1 MKMFES
7 FSPRYTDEEKQ
18 ILKETTEQVMN
29 KLAENNI
36 KTSKVRNDD
45 FGFKIKSEDIGID
58 VQLLIVSGDI
68 VMTIIIYV
76 TVTKVSD
83 VNERKAIMLDSY
95 GFKAV
100 GMCIKFPKGFSDD
113 ADGFIAESMTFPL
126 RAVNTR
132 VDGSVRWYVD
142 SGLDEVVKKTLT
154 SLDILNGYIQFF
166 CKGMDENSVNFG
178 CDDYDCDINITE
190 VPRNV
195 NYINNRYNETIESI
209 NNNIDEFGDAVEPD
223 DEISGITSDSEGTE
237 DDDDDDEQ
245 VSLDKLM
252 EDGFEPPEK
261 YKDIFY
267 DDKKLID
274 DKKFIENARR
284 SLKEEKKTPKAR
296 EHRFGR
302 KPIKRDVKLNV
313 KDISCVSGESDIEGF
328 KI

>member
-36 KTSKVRNDD
+36 KTSKTRNDD

-100 GMCIKFPKGFSDD
+100 GMCVRFPKGFSDD
-113 ADGFIAESMTFPL
+113 AEGFIAESMTFPL

-132 VDGSVRWYVD
+132 MDGKVRWYTD

-178 CDDYDCDINITE
+178 CDDYDCDINITDI
-190 VPRNV
+190 PRNV

-209 NNNIDEFGDAVEPD
+209 GNNIDEFGDAIEPD
-223 DEISGITSDSEGTE
+223 DEISGLIAGNEPDEDESEQDS
-237 DDDDDDEQ
+237 
-245 VSLDKLM
+245 LNKLM
-252 EDGFEPPEK
+252 EEGFEPPEK
-261 YKDIFY
+261 YKDISY
-267 DDKKLID
+267 D
-274 DKKFIENARR
+274 DKKFIENARK

-296 EHRFGR
+296 EYRFAG
-302 KPIKRDVKLNV
+302 KPIKRDVKLDV

>member
-178 CDDYDCDINITE
+178 CDDYDCDIKITDI
-190 VPRNV
+190 PRNV
-195 NYINNRYNETIESI
+195 RYINNRYNETIENIS
-209 NNNIDEFGDAVEPD
+209 NNIDEFGDAVEPD
-223 DEISGITSDSEGTE
+223 DEISGFIAGDES
-237 DDDDDDEQ
+237 DDDDSEQ
-245 VSLDKLM
+245 DSLNKLM
-252 EDGFEPPEK
+252 EEGFEPPEK
-261 YKDIFY
+261 YKDLSY
-267 DDKKLID
+267 DDR
-274 DKKFIENARR
+274 KFIENARR

-296 EHRFGR
+296 EYRFGG

>member
-36 KTSKVRNDD
+36 KTSKTRNDD

-100 GMCIKFPKGFSDD
+100 GMCVKFPKGFSDD
-113 ADGFIAESMTFPL
+113 AEGFIAESMTFPL

-132 VDGSVRWYVD
+132 MDGKVRWYTD

-178 CDDYDCDINITE
+178 CDDYDCDIKITDI
-190 VPRNV
+190 PRNV
-195 NYINNRYNETIESI
+195 SYINNRYNETIENIS
-209 NNNIDEFGDAVEPD
+209 NNIDEFGDAIEPD
-223 DEISGITSDSEGTE
+223 DEIGGFIAGDESDEDESDGDESEQG
-237 DDDDDDEQ
+237 
-245 VSLDKLM
+245 LLNKLM

-267 DDKKLID
+267 DDI
-274 DKKFIENARR
+274 KFIENARK

-296 EHRFGR
+296 EYRFGG

>member
-29 KLAENNI
+29 KLNENNI
-36 KTSKVRNDD
+36 KTYKTINDD

-100 GMCIKFPKGFSDD
+100 GMCVKFPKGFSDD
-113 ADGFIAESMTFPL
+113 AEGFIAESMTFPL

-132 VDGSVRWYVD
+132 MDGKVRWYTD

-178 CDDYDCDINITE
+178 CDDYDCDIKITDI
-190 VPRNV
+190 PRNV
-195 NYINNRYNETIESI
+195 SYINNRYNETIENIS
-209 NNNIDEFGDAVEPD
+209 NNIDEFGDAVEPD
-223 DEISGITSDSEGTE
+223 DEISGFIAGDESDEDESDGDESEQG
-237 DDDDDDEQ
+237 
-245 VSLDKLM
+245 LLNKLM

-267 DDKKLID
+267 DDKKFL
-274 DKKFIENARR
+274 ENARK
-284 SLKEEKKTPKAR
+284 SLKEERKTPKAR
-296 EHRFGR
+296 EYRFAGR
-302 KPIKRDVKLNV
+302 PIKRDVKLNV

>member
-113 ADGFIAESMTFPL
+113 AEGFIAESMTFPL

-166 CKGMDENSVNFG
+166 CKGMDENSINFG

-209 NNNIDEFGDAVEPD
+209 SNKIDEYGDAVEPD
-223 DEISGITSDSEGTE
+223 DKIS
-237 DDDDDDEQ
+237 
-245 VSLDKLM
+245 
-252 EDGFEPPEK
+252 
-261 YKDIFY
+261 
-267 DDKKLID
+267 
-274 DKKFIENARR
+274 
-284 SLKEEKKTPKAR
+284 
-296 EHRFGR
+296 
-302 KPIKRDVKLNV
+302 
-313 KDISCVSGESDIEGF
+313 
-328 KI
+328 

>member
-7 FSPRYTDEEKQ
+7 FSPRYTDEEKR

-29 KLAENNI
+29 KLNENSI
-36 KTSKVRNDD
+36 KTYKTINDD

-100 GMCIKFPKGFSDD
+100 GMCVKFPKGFSDD
-113 ADGFIAESMTFPL
+113 AEGFIAESMTFPL

-132 VDGSVRWYVD
+132 FDGKVRWYVD
-142 SGLDEVVKKTLT
+142 SNLDEVVKKTLT

-178 CDDYDCDINITE
+178 CDDYDCDIKITDI
-190 VPRNV
+190 PRNV
-195 NYINNRYNETIESI
+195 SYINNRYNETIESI
-209 NNNIDEFGDAVEPD
+209 SNNIDELGDAVEPD
-223 DEISGITSDSEGTE
+223 DEISGFIAGDEP
-237 DDDDDDEQ
+237 DDDESEQ
-245 VSLDKLM
+245 GLLNKLM

-267 DDKKLID
+267 DDI
-274 DKKFIENARR
+274 KFIENARK
-284 SLKEEKKTPKAR
+284 SLKQEKKTPKAR
-296 EHRFGR
+296 EYRFAGR
-302 KPIKRDVKLNV
+302 PIKRDVKLNV

>member
-7 FSPRYTDEEKQ
+7 FSPRYTDEEKR

-29 KLAENNI
+29 KLNENNI
-36 KTSKVRNDD
+36 KTYKTINDD

-100 GMCIKFPKGFSDD
+100 GMCVKFPKGFSDD
-113 ADGFIAESMTFPL
+113 AEGFIAESMTFPL

-132 VDGSVRWYVD
+132 MDGKVRWYTD

-178 CDDYDCDINITE
+178 CDDYDCDIKITDI
-190 VPRNV
+190 PRNV
-195 NYINNRYNETIESI
+195 SYINNRYNETIENIS
-209 NNNIDEFGDAVEPD
+209 NNIDELGDAVEPD
-223 DEISGITSDSEGTE
+223 DEISGFIAGDESDEDESDGDESEQG
-237 DDDDDDEQ
+237 
-245 VSLDKLM
+245 LLNKIM

-267 DDKKLID
+267 DDI
-274 DKKFIENARR
+274 KFIENARK

-296 EHRFGR
+296 EYRFAGR
-302 KPIKRDVKLNV
+302 PIKRDVKLNV

>member
-100 GMCIKFPKGFSDD
+100 GMCVKFPKDFSDD
-113 ADGFIAESMTFPL
+113 AEGFIAESMTFPL

-132 VDGSVRWYVD
+132 MDGTVRWYTD

-178 CDDYDCDINITE
+178 CDDYDCDINITDI
-190 VPRNV
+190 PRNV
-195 NYINNRYNETIESI
+195 NYINNRYNETIENIS
-209 NNNIDEFGDAVEPD
+209 NNIDEFGDAVEPD
-223 DEISGITSDSEGTE
+223 DKISGIIT
-237 DDDDDDEQ
+237 DDESDEDESEQ
-245 VSLDKLM
+245 DSLNKLM

-261 YKDIFY
+261 YKDILY
-267 DDKKLID
+267 G
-274 DKKFIENARR
+274 DKKFIENARK
-284 SLKEEKKTPKAR
+284 SLKEEEKTPKAR
-296 EHRFGR
+296 EYRFGG

-313 KDISCVSGESDIEGF
+313 KDISCVSGESDIEEF

>member
-1 MKMFES
+1 MFES
-7 FSPRYTDEEKQ
+7 FSPRYTDEEKR

-29 KLAENNI
+29 KLNENSI
-36 KTSKVRNDD
+36 KTYKTINDD

-83 VNERKAIMLDSY
+83 VNERKAIMLDGY

-100 GMCIKFPKGFSDD
+100 GMCVKFPKGFSDD
-113 ADGFIAESMTFPL
+113 AEGFIAESMTFPL

-132 VDGSVRWYVD
+132 MDGEVRWYVD
-142 SGLDEVVKKTLT
+142 SDLDEVVKKTLT

-178 CDDYDCDINITE
+178 CDDYDCDINITDI
-190 VPRNV
+190 PRNV

-209 NNNIDEFGDAVEPD
+209 GNNIDEFGDAIEPD
-223 DEISGITSDSEGTE
+223 DEISGITSDSKGTE
-237 DDDDDDEQ
+237 DGDDDDEQ

-267 DDKKLID
+267 N
-274 DKKFIENARR
+274 DKKFIENARK

-296 EHRFGR
+296 EYRFAGR
-302 KPIKRDVKLNV
+302 PIKRDVKLNV

>member
-132 VDGSVRWYVD
+132 VDGSVRWYTD

-178 CDDYDCDINITE
+178 CDDYDCDIKITDI
-190 VPRNV
+190 PRNV
-195 NYINNRYNETIESI
+195 SYINNRYNETIESI
-209 NNNIDEFGDAVEPD
+209 SNNIDELGDAVEPD
-223 DEISGITSDSEGTE
+223 DEISGFIAGDEP
-237 DDDDDDEQ
+237 DDDESEQ
-245 VSLDKLM
+245 DSLNKLM
-252 EDGFEPPEK
+252 EEGFESPEK
-261 YKDIFY
+261 YKDLSY
-267 DDKKLID
+267 DDR
-274 DKKFIENARR
+274 KFIENARK

-296 EHRFGR
+296 EYRFAGR
-302 KPIKRDVKLNV
+302 PIKRDVKLNV

>member
-7 FSPRYTDEEKQ
+7 FSPRYTDEEKR

-29 KLAENNI
+29 KLNENSI
-36 KTSKVRNDD
+36 KTYKTINDD

-100 GMCIKFPKGFSDD
+100 GMCVKFPKGFSDD
-113 ADGFIAESMTFPL
+113 AEGFIAESMTFPL

-132 VDGSVRWYVD
+132 MDGKVRWYTD

-178 CDDYDCDINITE
+178 CDDYDCDIKITDI
-190 VPRNV
+190 PRNV
-195 NYINNRYNETIESI
+195 SYINNRYNETIENIS
-209 NNNIDEFGDAVEPD
+209 NNIDEFGDAVEPD
-223 DEISGITSDSEGTE
+223 DEISGFIAGDESDEDESDGDESEQG
-237 DDDDDDEQ
+237 
-245 VSLDKLM
+245 LLNKLM

-267 DDKKLID
+267 DDI
-274 DKKFIENARR
+274 KFIENARK

-296 EHRFGR
+296 EYRFGG
-302 KPIKRDVKLNV
+302 KTIKRDVKLNV

>member
-7 FSPRYTDEEKQ
+7 FSPRYTDEEKR

-29 KLAENNI
+29 KLNENNI
-36 KTSKVRNDD
+36 KTYKTINDD

-100 GMCIKFPKGFSDD
+100 GMCVKFPKGFSDD
-113 ADGFIAESMTFPL
+113 AEGFIAESMTFPL

-132 VDGSVRWYVD
+132 MDGKVRWYTD

-178 CDDYDCDINITE
+178 CDDYDCDIKITDI
-190 VPRNV
+190 PRNV
-195 NYINNRYNETIESI
+195 SYINNRYNETIENIS
-209 NNNIDEFGDAVEPD
+209 NNIDEFGDAIEPD
-223 DEISGITSDSEGTE
+223 DKISGIIADDESDEDDSEQ
-237 DDDDDDEQ
+237 D
-245 VSLDKLM
+245 SLDKLM

-267 DDKKLID
+267 DDKK
-274 DKKFIENARR
+274 FIENARK
-284 SLKEEKKTPKAR
+284 SLKQERKTPKAR
-296 EHRFGR
+296 EYRFRGR
-302 KPIKRDVKLNV
+302 PIKRDVKLNV

>member
-7 FSPRYTDEEKQ
+7 FSPRYTDEEKR
-18 ILKETTEQVMN
+18 ILKETTGQVMN
-29 KLAENNI
+29 KLNENSI
-36 KTSKVRNDD
+36 KTYKTINDD

-100 GMCIKFPKGFSDD
+100 GMCVKFPKGFSDD
-113 ADGFIAESMTFPL
+113 AEGFIAESMTFPL

-132 VDGSVRWYVD
+132 MDGKVRWYTD

-178 CDDYDCDINITE
+178 CDDYDCDIKITDI
-190 VPRNV
+190 PRNV
-195 NYINNRYNETIESI
+195 SYINNRYNETIENIS
-209 NNNIDEFGDAVEPD
+209 NNIDEFGDAIEPD
-223 DEISGITSDSEGTE
+223 DEISGFIAGDESDEDESEQ
-237 DDDDDDEQ
+237 D
-245 VSLDKLM
+245 SLDKLM

-267 DDKKLID
+267 DDKK
-274 DKKFIENARR
+274 FIENARK
-284 SLKEEKKTPKAR
+284 SLKQERKTPKAR
-296 EHRFGR
+296 EYRFGG

>member
-1 MKMFES
+1 MFES

-36 KTSKVRNDD
+36 KTTKTRNDD

-95 GFKAV
+95 EFKAV
-100 GMCIKFPKGFSDD
+100 GMCVKFPKGFSDD
-113 ADGFIAESMTFPL
+113 AEGFIAESMTFPL

-132 VDGSVRWYVD
+132 MDGKVRWYTD

-178 CDDYDCDINITE
+178 CDDYDCDINITDI
-190 VPRNV
+190 PRNV

-209 NNNIDEFGDAVEPD
+209 GNNIDEFGDAVEPD
-223 DEISGITSDSEGTE
+223 DEISGFIAGDESDGDESEQ
-237 DDDDDDEQ
+237 D
-245 VSLDKLM
+245 SLNKLM

-261 YKDIFY
+261 YKDIFH
-267 DDKKLID
+267 D
-274 DKKFIENARR
+274 DKKFIENARK
-284 SLKEEKKTPKAR
+284 SLKEEKRTPKAR
-296 EHRFGR
+296 EYRFGG

>member
-29 KLAENNI
+29 KLNENNI
-36 KTSKVRNDD
+36 KTYKTINDD

-100 GMCIKFPKGFSDD
+100 GMCVKFPKAFSDD
-113 ADGFIAESMTFPL
+113 AEGFIAESMTFPL

-132 VDGSVRWYVD
+132 MDGKVRWYTD

-178 CDDYDCDINITE
+178 CDDYDCDIKITDI
-190 VPRNV
+190 PRNV
-195 NYINNRYNETIESI
+195 SYINNRYNETIENIS
-209 NNNIDEFGDAVEPD
+209 NNIDEFGDAIEPD
-223 DEISGITSDSEGTE
+223 DEISGLIAGNESDGDESEQG
-237 DDDDDDEQ
+237 
-245 VSLDKLM
+245 LLNKLM

-267 DDKKLID
+267 K
-274 DKKFIENARR
+274 DKKFIENARK

-296 EHRFGR
+296 EYRFAGR
-302 KPIKRDVKLNV
+302 PIKRDVKLNV

>member
-100 GMCIKFPKGFSDD
+100 GMCVKFPKGFSDD
-113 ADGFIAESMTFPL
+113 AEGFIAESMTFPL

-132 VDGSVRWYVD
+132 MDGKVRWYTD

-209 NNNIDEFGDAVEPD
+209 SNNIDEFGDAIEPD
-223 DEISGITSDSEGTE
+223 DEVSGFIASDEP
-237 DDDDDDEQ
+237 DDDESEQ
-245 VSLDKLM
+245 DSLNKLM
-252 EDGFEPPEK
+252 EEGFESPEK
-261 YKDIFY
+261 YKDLSY
-267 DDKKLID
+267 DDR
-274 DKKFIENARR
+274 KFIENARK

-296 EHRFGR
+296 EYRFAGR
-302 KPIKRDVKLNV
+302 PIKRDVKLNV

>member
-178 CDDYDCDINITE
+178 CDDYDCDINITDI
-190 VPRNV
+190 PRNV

-209 NNNIDEFGDAVEPD
+209 GNNIDEFGDAVEPD
-223 DEISGITSDSEGTE
+223 DEISGFIAGDES
-237 DDDDDDEQ
+237 DDDDSEQ
-245 VSLDKLM
+245 DSLDKLM

-267 DDKKLID
+267 DDKKFL
-274 DKKFIENARR
+274 ENARK
-284 SLKEEKKTPKAR
+284 SLKEERKTPKAR
-296 EHRFGR
+296 EYRFRG

>member
-36 KTSKVRNDD
+36 KTSKTRNDD

-100 GMCIKFPKGFSDD
+100 GMCVKFPKGFSDD
-113 ADGFIAESMTFPL
+113 AEGFIAESMTFPL

-132 VDGSVRWYVD
+132 MDGKVRWYTD

-178 CDDYDCDINITE
+178 CDDYDCDIKITDI
-190 VPRNV
+190 PRNV
-195 NYINNRYNETIESI
+195 SYINNRYNETIENIS
-209 NNNIDEFGDAVEPD
+209 NNIDEFGDAIEPD
-223 DEISGITSDSEGTE
+223 DEVSGFIASDEP
-237 DDDDDDEQ
+237 DDDESEQ
-245 VSLDKLM
+245 DSLNKLM
-252 EDGFEPPEK
+252 EEGFEPPEK

-267 DDKKLID
+267 DDI
-274 DKKFIENARR
+274 KFIENARK
-284 SLKEEKKTPKAR
+284 SLKQEKKTPKAR
-296 EHRFGR
+296 EYRFAGR
-302 KPIKRDVKLNV
+302 PIKRDVKLNV

>member
-7 FSPRYTDEEKQ
+7 FSPRYTDEEKR

-36 KTSKVRNDD
+36 KTSKTRNDD

-113 ADGFIAESMTFPL
+113 AEGFIAESMTFPL

-132 VDGSVRWYVD
+132 MDGKVRWYTD
-142 SGLDEVVKKTLT
+142 FGLDEVVKKTLT

-166 CKGMDENSVNFG
+166 CKGMDENSINFG
-178 CDDYDCDINITE
+178 CDDYDCDIKITDI
-190 VPRNV
+190 PRNV
-195 NYINNRYNETIESI
+195 SYINNRYNETIENIS
-209 NNNIDEFGDAVEPD
+209 NNIDEFGDAVEPD
-223 DEISGITSDSEGTE
+223 DEISGFTSDSEGT

-284 SLKEEKKTPKAR
+284 SLKEEKKAPKAR
-296 EHRFGR
+296 EYRFGG
-302 KPIKRDVKLNV
+302 KPIKRDVKLDV
-313 KDISCVSGESDIEGF
+313 KDISCISGESDIEGF

>member
-7 FSPRYTDEEKQ
+7 FSPQYTDEEKQ
-18 ILKETTEQVMN
+18 ILRETTEQVMN

-36 KTSKVRNDD
+36 KTSKVRNND

-58 VQLLIVSGDI
+58 VQLLAVSGDI
-68 VMTIIIYV
+68 VMTIMIYV

-100 GMCIKFPKGFSDD
+100 GMCIRFPKGFSDD
-113 ADGFIAESMTFPL
+113 AEGFIAESMTFPL

-132 VDGSVRWYVD
+132 MDGKVKWYVD
-142 SGLDEVVKKTLT
+142 SDLDDVVKKTLT

-178 CDDYDCDINITE
+178 CDDYDCDINITD
-190 VPRNV
+190 VPRDV
-195 NYINNRYNETIESI
+195 NYINNRYNQTIENLS
-209 NNNIDEFGDAVEPD
+209 NNIDEFGDAVEPD
-223 DEISGITSDSEGTE
+223 DKISGITSDSKDGEAE
-237 DDDDDDEQ
+237 DEQ
-245 VSLDKLM
+245 DSLNKLM

-267 DDKKLID
+267 DDKELVENVKKALKEK
-274 DKKFIENARR
+274 DKK
-284 SLKEEKKTPKAR
+284 SLYKVEA
-296 EHRFGR
+296 HRFEG

>member
-36 KTSKVRNDD
+36 KTSKVRNND

-58 VQLLIVSGDI
+58 VQLLAVSGDI
-68 VMTIIIYV
+68 VMTIMIYV

-100 GMCIKFPKGFSDD
+100 GMCIRFPKGFSDD
-113 ADGFIAESMTFPL
+113 AEGFIAESMTFPL
-126 RAVNTR
+126 RAINTR
-132 VDGSVRWYVD
+132 MDGKVRWYVD
-142 SGLDEVVKKTLT
+142 SDLDEVVKKTLT

-166 CKGMDENSVNFG
+166 CKGMDENDVNFG
-178 CDDYDCDINITE
+178 CDDYDCDINITD
-190 VPRNV
+190 VPRDV
-195 NYINNRYNETIESI
+195 NYINNRYNETIENI
-209 NNNIDEFGDAVEPD
+209 GNNIDEFGDAVEPD
-223 DEISGITSDSEGTE
+223 DKISGIIAGDESDGNDSEQ
-237 DDDDDDEQ
+237 D
-245 VSLDKLM
+245 SLNKLM

-267 DDKKLID
+267 DDKELVENV
-274 DKKFIENARR
+274 KKA
-284 SLKEEKKTPKAR
+284 LKEEDKKSTYKVGTY
-296 EHRFGR
+296 RFGG
-302 KPIKRDVKLNV
+302 KPIKKDVKLNV
-313 KDISCVSGESDIEGF
+313 KDINCVSGESDIEGF

>member
-7 FSPRYTDEEKQ
+7 FSPRYTDEEKR

-29 KLAENNI
+29 KLNENSI
-36 KTSKVRNDD
+36 KTYKTINDD

-100 GMCIKFPKGFSDD
+100 GMCVKFPKGFSDD
-113 ADGFIAESMTFPL
+113 AEGFIAESMTFPL

-132 VDGSVRWYVD
+132 MDGKVRWYTD

-178 CDDYDCDINITE
+178 CDDYDCDIKITDI
-190 VPRNV
+190 PRNV
-195 NYINNRYNETIESI
+195 SYINNRYNETIENIS
-209 NNNIDEFGDAVEPD
+209 NNIDEFGDAVEPD
-223 DEISGITSDSEGTE
+223 DEISGFIAGDESDEDESDGDESEQ
-237 DDDDDDEQ
+237 D
-245 VSLDKLM
+245 SLNKLL
-252 EDGFEPPEK
+252 EEGFEPPEK

-267 DDKKLID
+267 DDI
-274 DKKFIENARR
+274 KFIENARK
-284 SLKEEKKTPKAR
+284 SLKQEKKTPKAR
-296 EHRFGR
+296 EYRFAGR
-302 KPIKRDVKLNV
+302 PIKRDVKLNV

>member
-7 FSPRYTDEEKQ
+7 FSPRYTDEEKR
-18 ILKETTEQVMN
+18 ILKETTEKVMN

-36 KTSKVRNDD
+36 KTSKTRNDD

-83 VNERKAIMLDSY
+83 VNERKAIMLDGY

-100 GMCIKFPKGFSDD
+100 GMCVRFPKGFSDD

-132 VDGSVRWYVD
+132 MDGKVRWYVD
-142 SGLDEVVKKTLT
+142 SNLDEVVQKTLT

-178 CDDYDCDINITE
+178 CDDYDCDINITDI
-190 VPRNV
+190 PRDV
-195 NYINNRYNETIESI
+195 KYINNRYNETIESI
-209 NNNIDEFGDAVEPD
+209 SNNIDEFGDAIEPD
-223 DEISGITSDSEGTE
+223 DKIGGIISDSEDTE
-237 DDDDDDEQ
+237 DDDEQ

-252 EDGFEPPEK
+252 EEGFEPPEK

-267 DDKKLID
+267 N
-274 DKKFIENARR
+274 DKKFIENARK

-296 EHRFGR
+296 EYRFGG

>member
-29 KLAENNI
+29 KLNENNI
-36 KTSKVRNDD
+36 KTYKTINDD

-100 GMCIKFPKGFSDD
+100 GMCVRFPKGFSDD

-132 VDGSVRWYVD
+132 MDGKVRWYTD

-178 CDDYDCDINITE
+178 CDDYDCDINITDI
-190 VPRNV
+190 PRNV

-209 NNNIDEFGDAVEPD
+209 GNNIDEFGNAVEPD
-223 DEISGITSDSEGTE
+223 DKISGLIADDESDEDDSEQ
-237 DDDDDDEQ
+237 D
-245 VSLDKLM
+245 SLNKLM

-267 DDKKLID
+267 DDKKI
-274 DKKFIENARR
+274 IEKARK

-296 EHRFGR
+296 EYRLGG

>member
-58 VQLLIVSGDI
+58 VQLLVVSGDI

-100 GMCIKFPKGFSDD
+100 GMCVKFPKGFSDD
-113 ADGFIAESMTFPL
+113 AEGFIAESMTFPL
-126 RAVNTR
+126 RAVNT
-132 VDGSVRWYVD
+132 GMGGKVRWYVD

-178 CDDYDCDINITE
+178 CDDYDCDINITDI
-190 VPRNV
+190 PRNV

-209 NNNIDEFGDAVEPD
+209 GNNIDEFGAAVEPD
-223 DEISGITSDSEGTE
+223 DEISGITSDSKGTE

-284 SLKEEKKTPKAR
+284 SLKEEKKTPRTR
-296 EHRFGR
+296 EYRFGG

>member
-18 ILKETTEQVMN
+18 ILKKTTEQVMN

-58 VQLLIVSGDI
+58 VQLLVVSGDI

-100 GMCIKFPKGFSDD
+100 GMCVKFPKGFSDD
-113 ADGFIAESMTFPL
+113 AEGFIAESMTFPL

-132 VDGSVRWYVD
+132 FDGKVRWYVD
-142 SGLDEVVKKTLT
+142 SNLDEVVKKTLT

-178 CDDYDCDINITE
+178 CDDYDCDINITDI
-190 VPRNV
+190 PRNV

-209 NNNIDEFGDAVEPD
+209 GNNIDEFGDAIEPD
-223 DEISGITSDSEGTE
+223 DEISGFIAGDEPDADDSEQ
-237 DDDDDDEQ
+237 D
-245 VSLDKLM
+245 SLDKLM
-252 EDGFEPPEK
+252 EEGFEPPEK
-261 YKDIFY
+261 YKDISY
-267 DDKKLID
+267 D
-274 DKKFIENARR
+274 DKKFIENARK

-296 EHRFGR
+296 EYRFAG
-302 KPIKRDVKLNV
+302 KPIKRDVKLDV

>member
-29 KLAENNI
+29 KLNENNI
-36 KTSKVRNDD
+36 KTYKTINDD

-58 VQLLIVSGDI
+58 VQLLVVSGDI

-100 GMCIKFPKGFSDD
+100 GMCVKFPKGFSDD
-113 ADGFIAESMTFPL
+113 AEGFIAESMTFPL

-132 VDGSVRWYVD
+132 MDGKVRWYVD
-142 SGLDEVVKKTLT
+142 SNLDEVVKKTLT

-190 VPRNV
+190 IPRNV
-195 NYINNRYNETIESI
+195 NYINNRYNETIENIS
-209 NNNIDEFGDAVEPD
+209 NNIDEFGDAVEPD
-223 DEISGITSDSEGTE
+223 DEISGFIASDEP
-237 DDDDDDEQ
+237 DDEESEQ
-245 VSLDKLM
+245 DSLNKLM
-252 EDGFEPPEK
+252 EEGFEPPEK
-261 YKDIFY
+261 YKDFSY
-267 DDKKLID
+267 DDR
-274 DKKFIENARR
+274 KFIENARK

-296 EHRFGR
+296 EYRFGG

>member
-7 FSPRYTDEEKQ
+7 FSPRYTDEEKR
-18 ILKETTEQVMN
+18 ILKETTEKVMN

-36 KTSKVRNDD
+36 KTSKTRNDD

-100 GMCIKFPKGFSDD
+100 GMCVKFPKGFSDD
-113 ADGFIAESMTFPL
+113 AEGFIAESMTFPL

-132 VDGSVRWYVD
+132 FDGKVRWYVD
-142 SGLDEVVKKTLT
+142 SNLDEVVKKTLT

-178 CDDYDCDINITE
+178 CDDYDCDINITDI
-190 VPRNV
+190 PRNV

-209 NNNIDEFGDAVEPD
+209 GNNIDEFGDAIEPD
-223 DEISGITSDSEGTE
+223 DEISGIISDSEDTE
-237 DDDDDDEQ
+237 DDDEQ

-252 EDGFEPPEK
+252 EKGFEPPEK

-267 DDKKLID
+267 N
-274 DKKFIENARR
+274 DKKFIENARK

-296 EHRFGR
+296 EYRFGG

>member
-7 FSPRYTDEEKQ
+7 FCPRYTDEEKQ
-18 ILKETTEQVMN
+18 ILKETTEQVMS

-100 GMCIKFPKGFSDD
+100 GMCVKFPKGFSDD
-113 ADGFIAESMTFPL
+113 AEGFIAESMTFPL
-126 RAVNTR
+126 RAINTR
-132 VDGSVRWYVD
+132 FDGKVRWYVD
-142 SGLDEVVKKTLT
+142 SNLDEVVKKTLT

-178 CDDYDCDINITE
+178 CDDYDCDINITDI
-190 VPRNV
+190 PRDI
-195 NYINNRYNETIESI
+195 NYINNRYNETIENIS
-209 NNNIDEFGDAVEPD
+209 NNIDEFGDAIEPD
-223 DEISGITSDSEGTE
+223 DEISGFIAGDEP
-237 DDDDDDEQ
+237 DDDESEQ
-245 VSLDKLM
+245 DSLNKLM
-252 EDGFEPPEK
+252 EEGFDPPEK
-261 YKDIFY
+261 YKDLSY
-267 DDKKLID
+267 DDR
-274 DKKFIENARR
+274 KFLENARK
-284 SLKEEKKTPKAR
+284 SLEEKKTPKAR
-296 EHRFGR
+296 EYRFRG
-302 KPIKRDVKLNV
+302 KTIKRDVKLNV

>member
-7 FSPRYTDEEKQ
+7 FSPQYTDEEKR

-36 KTSKVRNDD
+36 KTYKTRNDD

-76 TVTKVSD
+76 TVTKISD
-83 VNERKAIMLDSY
+83 VNERKAVMLDGC

-142 SGLDEVVKKTLT
+142 SGLDEVVKETLI

-178 CDDYDCDINITE
+178 CDDYDCDIKITE
-190 VPRNV
+190 IPRNV
-195 NYINNRYNETIESI
+195 NYINNRYNETIESVS
-209 NNNIDEFGDAVEPD
+209 NNIDEFGDAIEPD
-223 DEISGITSDSEGTE
+223 DEISGFIAGDES
-237 DDDDDDEQ
+237 DDDDSEQ
-245 VSLDKLM
+245 DSLNKLM
-252 EDGFEPPEK
+252 EEGFEPPEK
-261 YKDIFY
+261 YKDLSY
-267 DDKKLID
+267 DDR
-274 DKKFIENARR
+274 KFIENARR

-296 EHRFGR
+296 EYRFGG
-302 KPIKRDVKLNV
+302 KPR
-313 KDISCVSGESDIEGF
+313 EM
-328 KI
+328 

>member
-1 MKMFES
+1 MFES
-7 FSPRYTDEEKQ
+7 FSPRYTDDEKQ

-29 KLAENNI
+29 KLNENNI
-36 KTSKVRNDD
+36 KTYKTINDD
-45 FGFKIKSEDIGID
+45 FRFKIKSEDIGID

-100 GMCIKFPKGFSDD
+100 GMCVKFPKGFSDD
-113 ADGFIAESMTFPL
+113 AEGFIAESMTFPL

-132 VDGSVRWYVD
+132 MDGKVRWYTD

-178 CDDYDCDINITE
+178 CDDYDCDIKITDI
-190 VPRNV
+190 PRNV
-195 NYINNRYNETIESI
+195 SYINNRYNETIENIS
-209 NNNIDEFGDAVEPD
+209 NNIDEFGDAVEPD
-223 DEISGITSDSEGTE
+223 DEISGFIAGDESDEDESDGDESEQG
-237 DDDDDDEQ
+237 
-245 VSLDKLM
+245 LLNKLM

-267 DDKKLID
+267 DDI
-274 DKKFIENARR
+274 KFIENARK
-284 SLKEEKKTPKAR
+284 SLKEEKKTPKVR
-296 EHRFGR
+296 EYRFGG
-302 KPIKRDVKLNV
+302 KTIKRDVKLNV

>member
-7 FSPRYTDEEKQ
+7 FSPRYTDEEKR

-100 GMCIKFPKGFSDD
+100 GMCVKFPKGFSDD
-113 ADGFIAESMTFPL
+113 AEGFIAESMTFPL

-132 VDGSVRWYVD
+132 MDGKVRWYTD

-178 CDDYDCDINITE
+178 CDDYDCDIKITDI
-190 VPRNV
+190 PRNV
-195 NYINNRYNETIESI
+195 SYINNRYNETIENIS
-209 NNNIDEFGDAVEPD
+209 NNIDEFGDAVEPD
-223 DEISGITSDSEGTE
+223 DEISGFIAGDESDEDESDGDESEQ
-237 DDDDDDEQ
+237 D
-245 VSLDKLM
+245 SLNKLL

-267 DDKKLID
+267 DDI
-274 DKKFIENARR
+274 KFIENARK
-284 SLKEEKKTPKAR
+284 SLKQEKKTPKAR
-296 EHRFGR
+296 EYRFGGR
-302 KPIKRDVKLNV
+302 PIKRDVKLNV

>member
-1 MKMFES
+1 MFES

-29 KLAENNI
+29 KLNENNI
-36 KTSKVRNDD
+36 KTYKTINDD

-58 VQLLIVSGDI
+58 VQLLVVSGDI

-100 GMCIKFPKGFSDD
+100 GMCVKFPKGFSDD
-113 ADGFIAESMTFPL
+113 AEGFIAESMTFPL

-132 VDGSVRWYVD
+132 MDGKVRWYTD

-178 CDDYDCDINITE
+178 CDDYDCDIKITDI
-190 VPRNV
+190 PRNV
-195 NYINNRYNETIESI
+195 SYINNRYNETIENIS
-209 NNNIDEFGDAVEPD
+209 NNIDEFGDAVEPD
-223 DEISGITSDSEGTE
+223 DEISGFIAGDESDEDESDGDESEQ
-237 DDDDDDEQ
+237 D
-245 VSLDKLM
+245 SLNKLL

-267 DDKKLID
+267 DDI
-274 DKKFIENARR
+274 KFIENARK

-296 EHRFGR
+296 EHRFGGR
-302 KPIKRDVKLNV
+302 PIKRDVKLNV
-313 KDISCVSGESDIEGF
+313 KDISCISGESDIEGF

>member
-36 KTSKVRNDD
+36 KTSKTRNDD

-100 GMCIKFPKGFSDD
+100 GMCVKFPKGFSDD
-113 ADGFIAESMTFPL
+113 AEGFIAESMTFPL
-126 RAVNTR
+126 RAVSTR
-132 VDGSVRWYVD
+132 MDGKVRWYVD
-142 SGLDEVVKKTLT
+142 SNLDEVVKKTLT

-178 CDDYDCDINITE
+178 CDDYDCDINITDI
-190 VPRNV
+190 PRNV

-209 NNNIDEFGDAVEPD
+209 GNNIDEFGDAIEPD
-223 DEISGITSDSEGTE
+223 DEISGITLDSKDTE
-237 DDDDDDEQ
+237 DDDEQ

-267 DDKKLID
+267 DDKK
-274 DKKFIENARR
+274 FIENARR
-284 SLKEEKKTPKAR
+284 SLKQEKKTPKAR
-296 EHRFGR
+296 EYRFGG
-302 KPIKRDVKLNV
+302 KPIKRDVKLDV